1 MRLINLLH
9 FEGKSML
16 YIYDV
21 IIIGAGPAGLIAGS
35 ILKNS
40 GLQYL
45 ILEKGPALMERCIE
59 KPEDVIS
66 GVGGGGLFSDGKL
79 SFPPSASALWTEL
92 PLDGIKSAYEFLVEK
107 LKMIGIDIPKWKKEW
122 ENFSSHKGERKT
134 YESILLSELIRF
146 KLTNYLNDEN
156 ADRIRTHEEV
166 KEIGEFKD
174 YYEIKTQ
181 DHKYF
186 ARKILIAAGRFGN
199 NLLCSFKNRITP
211 DNILEKIEIGI
222 RVEVPDCNFKPGQ
235 EECTDYK
242 IIRSIEEGVELRT
255 FCSCKDGV
263 VLQSKFNKYITFNG
277 SQMSVKIHKSNIG
290 IVIRTTKEGTL
301 YERELKKWL
310 DNNIEPFKY
319 SLEEFICEVHD
330 VFGKNV
336 DALLKKSIRDVVD
349 LDEIMGDS
357 YVYGPEIE
365 YAGEYFNL
373 LAQKLKLTKN
383 IWIAG
388 DLTGSFRG
396 LIAALM
402 SGIYCADCIVGTMVR
417 GIDKSIRQLGIKV
430 SNSEKMGVVFT
441 AQSKNNFYCKDVIC
455 EYVLKEGKLP
465 INPFMVFGYF
475 LNDRVDRDL
484 IRQGNNQLIQSSD
497 ELWVFG
503 AIADGVLFEIALA
516 KKIGKPIRF
525 FSLGTRVSEIKEIT
539 VDEVTFEPEVHARQI
554 RKNDLTSFLKNRNLD
569 DGQLELFNFYTE
581 DDDEF

>member
-1 MRLINLLH
+1 
-9 FEGKSML
+9 ML

-21 IIIGAGPAGLIAGS
+21 IIIGAGPAGLMAGS
-35 ILKNS
+35 ILRNK

-45 ILEKGPALMERCIE
+45 ILEKGSALMDRSIERC
-59 KPEDVIS
+59 EDVIS

-92 PLDGIKSAYEFLVEK
+92 PLDEIKNVYEILFVK
-107 LKMIGIDIPKWKKEW
+107 LQKIGIAIPRWKKEW
-122 ENFSSHKGERKT
+122 ENFSAHKGERKT
-134 YESILLSELIRF
+134 YESILLNEFSRF
-146 KLTNYLNDEN
+146 KLADYLYGEN
-156 ADRIRTHEEV
+156 TDKIRTHTEV
-166 KEIGEFKD
+166 KEIGKIKD

-181 DHKYF
+181 NCDYL

-199 NLLCSFKNRITP
+199 NLLSPFKNSILP
-211 DNILEKIEIGI
+211 NNILEKFEIGI
-222 RVEVPDCNFKPGQ
+222 RIEVPDYIFKPKR

-242 IIRSIEEGVELRT
+242 IIRSIEDGVELRT

-263 VLQSKFNKYITFNG
+263 VLQSKFDRYVTFNG
-277 SQMSVKIHKSNIG
+277 SKISVKMHKSNIG
-290 IVIRTTKEGTL
+290 IVIRAIKDGSL
-301 YERELKKWL
+301 YKAELKKWIKN
-310 DNNIEPFKY
+310 DIESFKY
-319 SLEEFICEVHD
+319 SLEEFLFEKHEI
-330 VFGKNV
+330 FGKNV
-336 DALLKKSIRDVVD
+336 DLLLKNSIKDVVD
-349 LDEIMGDS
+349 LDNAVKDS

-373 LAQKLKLTKN
+373 LSQKLKLTKN

-402 SGIYCADCIVGTMVR
+402 SGIYCANRILGTIDR
-417 GIDKSIRQLGIKV
+417 SIDKSIRQLGIKV
-430 SNSEKMGVVFT
+430 SNSEEMGVVFT
-441 AQSKNNFYCKDVIC
+441 AQSKNNFFCKDVIC

-503 AIADGVLFEIALA
+503 SIADGVLFEIALA
-516 KKIGKPIRF
+516 KKIGKPIKF
-525 FSLGTRVSEIKEIT
+525 FSLGTRTNEIKEIS

-554 RKNDLTSFLKNRNLD
+554 RKNDLTSFLKNGNLD
-569 DGQLELFNFYTE
+569 DGQLELFNYDTE